1 MLPRSTRL
9 EIPLLKNSTTKKEL
23 SFDAKFSLSPL
34 QKKKETVPA
43 QIKIGRDCL
52 RDARCDVTRAERS
65 RREKKEREREK
76 KRGGEESRKE
86 NAWKEEE
93 KTGAPDLATDPS
105 PMDPG
110 RGRRS
115 ARVAVHPRAP
125 AS

>member
-23 SFDAKFSLSPL
+23 SFDAKFFLSLL

-52 RDARCDVTRAERS
+52 RDARRDVTRAERS
-65 RREKKEREREK
+65 RREKKEREK